1 MNTQPSL
8 IGDLEG
14 AIQNGSD
21 EKRLHTLRRIT
32 DLFLTSSRRLS
43 EKQIEVFDV
52 VIGQL
57 IMRVEDRALIELSE
71 RLAPIEN
78 GPIEVIRR
86 LANDDKIAVAG
97 PVLSQ
102 SARLATSDL
111 VDIANSKSQDHLLAI
126 SGRSHL
132 EEVLTSV
139 LVKRGNTAVLHKLS
153 SNPGARFSEDG
164 FVALLDRSGTEE
176 SLLEAIGLRAD
187 LPAPLLHEVLIRAG
201 AALRAKLLSIANPT
215 LRTLMQDILSRL
227 ATEANEHIANRQ
239 STARHTIHELNAQG
253 GLNES
258 TLLNLATCGRREEVI
273 AALEVMTVSK
283 FETIARIFDSHA
295 YEAVLIPCV
304 AAGLT
309 WPTVH
314 AILVMNYPDIAESNL
329 ADLEEAFANLSMR
342 TAQRTLR
349 FWQVRSTLTEGT
361 PLAIPERSDRVES
374 RKISARRKKFGLVT
388 ANQLS

>member
-1 MNTQPSL
+1 MSTQPSL

-21 EKRLHTLRRIT
+21 EKRLNALRKIT
-32 DLFLTSSRRLS
+32 DLFFTSSSRLS
-43 EKQIEVFDV
+43 EEQVAVFDN

-57 IMRVEDRALIELSE
+57 IKRVEDRALVELSE
-71 RLAPIEN
+71 RLATIEN
-78 GPIEVIRR
+78 SPIEVVRR

-102 SARLATSDL
+102 SVRLATSDL

-126 SGRSHL
+126 SSRRHL
-132 EEVLTSV
+132 EEALTSV

-164 FVALLDRSGTEE
+164 FVALIYKSGTEE

-187 LPAPLLHEVLIRAG
+187 LPAALLHEVLLRAG
-201 AALRAKLLSIANPT
+201 EALRARLLSVASPT
-215 LRTLMQDILSRL
+215 LRHVMQNILDRL
-227 ATEANEHIANRQ
+227 ANEAGEQIASRR
-239 STARHTIHELNAQG
+239 SVARHAVHELNAQG
-253 GLNES
+253 GLNET
-258 TLLNLATCGRREEVI
+258 TLLKFATCGQRDEVI
-273 AALEVMTVSK
+273 AALEVMTVSQ

-295 YEAVLIPCV
+295 LEAVLIPCV

-309 WPTVH
+309 WPTTH
-314 AILVMNYPDIAESNL
+314 AILMMNHPGISASDMDNL
-329 ADLEEAFANLSMR
+329 EGAFGNLSMR

-349 FWQVRSTLTEGT
+349 FWQVRSTLTVGAP
-361 PLAIPERSDRVES
+361 PLVPGRGDKAAV
-374 RKISARRKKFGLVT
+374 RKAPARRSTLIEAV
-388 ANQLS
+388 S

>member
-1 MNTQPSL
+1 MSSQPSL

-21 EKRLHTLRRIT
+21 EKRLNTLRRIT

-43 EKQIEVFDV
+43 EKQIEVFDA

-71 RLAPIEN
+71 RLATIEN

-126 SGRSHL
+126 SSRSYL

-164 FVALLDRSGTEE
+164 FVALLHRSGTEE

-187 LPAPLLHEVLIRAG
+187 LPAPLLHEVMIRAG
-201 AALRAKLLSIANPT
+201 EALRAKLLSVASPT
-215 LRTLMQDILSRL
+215 LRNLMQDILSRL

-239 STARHTIHELNAQG
+239 SAARHTIHELNAHG
-253 GLNES
+253 ELNEA
-258 TLLNLATCGRREEVI
+258 TLLNLASCGRRDEVI
-273 AALEVMTVSK
+273 AVLEVMTVSK
-283 FETIARIFDSHA
+283 FETIARIFDFHA

-304 AAGLT
+304 AANLA

-314 AILVMNYPDIAESNL
+314 AILVMNYPDISVSNL
-329 ADLEEAFANLSMR
+329 ANLEEAFVNLSMR

-349 FWQVRSTLTEGT
+349 FWQVRSTLTDGEL
-361 PLAIPERSDRVES
+361 PAVPERSDKVAGR
-374 RKISARRKKFGLVT
+374 RTSARRARFGLAT
-388 ANQLS
+388 ASS